1 MAISES
7 IKCDIGLSVSGYN
20 CRLPGSFIKKKMNCA
35 VNSAK
40 VPDICKRIK
49 KEKNITGNLIVK
61 NKRGYPEIRSRDV
74 NSYHRQV
81 WFIPLSSARRSI
93 NGFF

>member
-7 IKCDIGLSVSGYN
+7 IKCDMGLSVSEYS

-35 VNSAK
+35 VNYAK
-40 VPDICKRIK
+40 VQDICERIK

-61 NKRGYPEIRSRDV
+61 NKKGYPEICSRDA
-74 NSYHRQV
+74 NSYHRQA
-81 WFIPLSSARRSI
+81 WSIPLSSVRRSI